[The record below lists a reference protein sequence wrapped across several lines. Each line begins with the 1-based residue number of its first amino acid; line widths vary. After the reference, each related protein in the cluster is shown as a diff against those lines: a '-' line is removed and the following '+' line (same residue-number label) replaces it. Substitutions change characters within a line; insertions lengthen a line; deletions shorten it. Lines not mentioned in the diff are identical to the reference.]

1 MKTLGYYNGK
11 YGELEE
17 MSIPMND
24 RVCWFEMVFMMQVH
38 PEIIKY
44 LR

>member
-1 MKTLGYYNGK
+1 MKTFGYYNGK

-24 RVCWFEMVFMMQVH
+24 RVCWFW
-38 PEIIKY
+38 
-44 LR
+44 R